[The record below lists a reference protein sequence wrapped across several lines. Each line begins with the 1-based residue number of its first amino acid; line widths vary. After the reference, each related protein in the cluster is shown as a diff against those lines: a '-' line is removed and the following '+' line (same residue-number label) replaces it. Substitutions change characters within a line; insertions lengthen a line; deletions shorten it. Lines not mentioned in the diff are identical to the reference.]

1 MNKKSLRSLLNNRE
15 FLLMQFGMTTSRI
28 GTFMQDVAVNW
39 QLYQLTKSP
48 LSLGIVGIARFIPIL
63 FGSFFSGIIAD
74 IYNRKKIIF
83 IVQFFSIITA
93 LALFGLTFT
102 NKITPLYIYILVG
115 LDALFYCFESP
126 ARQAMGPT
134 IIAKEDFP
142 LAVNIMNIT
151 YQSTLFI
158 GPAISGFI
166 IAFYGVK
173 SIYAINAVSFIAVMI
188 ALILMKPLPKII
200 KKPIFNLE
208 GFKDGFRFVFK
219 HPLIKSTMF
228 IDFFATFFG
237 SASTMMP
244 IFAVDIL
251 KVGPREMGFL
261 YAAPSVGAIL
271 AGLFF
276 PLLSRIKDY
285 GKMIVYAIIF
295 YGINVFLFSLSR
307 NFYLSLLFIGL
318 SGCGDMISV
327 ILRNIIRQLNTPDHI
342 RGRMTAINM
351 AFYSGGPQLGEF
363 EAGFA
368 ANILGAPLSVAVGGI
383 ATILTTIF
391 IAKTTPELTAYKQ
404 VD

>member
-1 MNKKSLRSLLNNRE
+1 
-15 FLLMQFGMTTSRI
+15 MQFGMTVSRI

-48 LSLGIVGIARFIPIL
+48 LSLGIVGLAKFIPIL

-74 IYNRKKIIF
+74 VYNRKKIIF
-83 IVQFFSIITA
+83 IVQFFSIFTA
-93 LALFGLTFT
+93 VSLFILTVIGR
-102 NKITPLYIYILVG
+102 ITPLYIYILVG
-115 LDALFYCFESP
+115 FDALFYCFESP

-134 IIAKEDFP
+134 IIAKEDYP
-142 LAVNIMNIT
+142 LAVNIMNII

-173 SIYAINAVSFIAVMI
+173 TTYAVNAISFLAVLV

-200 KKPIFNLE
+200 KKPSLNLA
-208 GFKDGFRFVFK
+208 GIKDGIKFVFQR
-219 HPLIKSTMF
+219 PLIKSTMF

-261 YAAPSVGAIL
+261 YAAPSVGAII
-271 AGLFF
+271 AGLIF

-307 NFYLSLLFIGL
+307 NFYLSLLFIAL
-318 SGCGDMISV
+318 SGAGDMVSV

-342 RGRMTAINM
+342 RGRMTSINM
-351 AFYSGGPQLGEF
+351 IFYSGGPQLGEF

-368 ANILGAPLSVAVGGI
+368 ANLVGAPMSVAIGGI
-383 ATILTTIF
+383 ATILTTLF
-391 IAKTTPELTAYKQ
+391 IAKTTPELVSYKQ